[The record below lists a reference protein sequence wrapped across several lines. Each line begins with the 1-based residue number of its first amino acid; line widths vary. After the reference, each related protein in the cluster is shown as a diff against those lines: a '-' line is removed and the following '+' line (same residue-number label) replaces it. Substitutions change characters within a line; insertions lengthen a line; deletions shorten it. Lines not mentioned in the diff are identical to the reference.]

1 MKTRSVNKALAWLLT
16 LVMVLSM
23 CVGLPLT
30 ASAEGDEV
38 TYTPAAGLTEGLDCL
53 IVAESGGSKYALSF
67 NGETL
72 GAVAVTEDGGAIK
85 LSDKQAVWT
94 PGPDDTLESAGT
106 PGIFIFSGSGGFMVF
121 TGGRTFVYD
130 AEAKTVLMHNMY
142 YLTFDAATGT
152 FNQSTEAADAAQIT
166 IYEPKPS

>member
-53 IVAESGGSKYALSF
+53 IVAESGGAKYALSF

-85 LSDKQAVWT
+85 LSDKQ
-94 PGPDDTLESAGT
+94 GPR
-106 PGIFIFSGSGGFMVF
+106 PFSC
-121 TGGRTFVYD
+121 
-130 AEAKTVLMHNMY
+130 
-142 YLTFDAATGT
+142 
-152 FNQSTEAADAAQIT
+152 T
-166 IYEPKPS
+166 ICII